1 MTFKFTDKPRDKTYT
16 TWDVT
21 FKLKRPNHLKYEDD
35 GRTIADT
42 SWFDKKHMKDEI
54 VNWLYDLDY
63 TVTDIKIIKKKKEE
77 PHPIPLFKAIF
88 LNR

>member
-21 FKLKRPNHLKYEDD
+21 FKLKRANHLKYEFDD
-35 GRTIADT
+35 KTIADT

-54 VNWLYDLDY
+54 SILDEKWMTSMVEDLDY
-63 TVTDIKIIKKKKEE
+63 TVTDIKIKKCLKKKQDK
-77 PHPIPLFKAIF
+77 
-88 LNR
+88 